1 MPHCL
6 QPAHRPIKI
15 PRVQESARYI
25 RQHRLRE
32 RLIATT
38 LVAREIDLRAP
49 AGCYRRVVKTRNR
62 RLNTGSGERDFGE
75 VQVDLRGH
83 VVRLCWAVDGL

>member
-6 QPAHRPIKI
+6 QPAHRPIKVPCI
-15 PRVQESARYI
+15 QESARYI
-25 RQHRLRE
+25 RRLRK

-38 LVAREIDLRAP
+38 LVARENDLRAP
-49 AGCYRRVVKTRNR
+49 VGRYRRVIETRNR
-62 RLNTGSGERDFGE
+62 RLHNGSGERDFGE

>member
-49 AGCYRRVVKTRNR
+49 VGRYRRVVETCNR
-62 RLNTGSGERDFGE
+62 RLRTGSGE
-75 VQVDLRGH
+75 
-83 VVRLCWAVDGL
+83 